1 MSLRHDAFYPDAVN
15 NTSAPVDDY
24 NDWPP
29 PPHHEPS
36 SSSTS
41 STSQAFSAA
50 SFRSTLYQHRARS
63 ARSSGTLSSWE
74 YHDSKEFGAD
84 AATSEQRRPLV
95 PSSQRPHIRQSRRA
109 STETGYHAFYGTMNY
124 EMDTEPFSFDAPDTN
139 THRRASL
146 SANPRPALL
155 DSRTDQRPTLK
166 YSYSRPDLARD
177 EERDMDHAKQR
188 SFHPT
193 DPNTHRRAS
202 LSAHQHTAFRTLD
215 HRQPTLENACSRRYS
230 DLMTRDEP
238 DLVVGDHDHCQA
250 DHSYIMERRN
260 NSSRPNHAQWE
271 YSRPRDGHAQSHHH
285 SFSDLG
291 RHYEDDMNGDARR
304 RPSLAMSDLESS
316 NDDFQQPPAKG
327 IRRDYSS
334 SWGRASSFSSVPS
347 IMSSDVSGY
356 NGIDNG
362 TKRGTG
368 RLKVCLS
375 DDEES
380 LSSEAFQ
387 ADAPPRTRTF
397 SRDAAVPSIEIAP
410 GQFAE
415 LRGSAETHHAN

>member
-1 MSLRHDAFYPDAVN
+1 
-15 NTSAPVDDY
+15 
-24 NDWPP
+24 
-29 PPHHEPS
+29 
-36 SSSTS
+36 
-41 STSQAFSAA
+41 
-50 SFRSTLYQHRARS
+50 
-63 ARSSGTLSSWE
+63 
-74 YHDSKEFGAD
+74 
-84 AATSEQRRPLV
+84 
-95 PSSQRPHIRQSRRA
+95 
-109 STETGYHAFYGTMNY
+109 
-124 EMDTEPFSFDAPDTN
+124 
-139 THRRASL
+139 
-146 SANPRPALL
+146 
-155 DSRTDQRPTLK
+155 
-166 YSYSRPDLARD
+166 
-177 EERDMDHAKQR
+177 MDHAKQR
-188 SFHPT
+188 SFHTT

-215 HRQPTLENACSRRYS
+215 HRQPTLEYACSRRHS

-238 DLVVGDHDHCQA
+238 DLVVGDHDHQA
-250 DHSYIMERRN
+250 NQSSYIMERRN
-260 NSSRPNHAQWE
+260 SSRPTQWE
-271 YSRPRDGHAQSHHH
+271 YSRPWDGHAQSHHH

-291 RHYEDDMNGDARR
+291 RHYEDAMNGDARR

-316 NDDFQQPPAKG
+316 NDDFQQPPVKG

-356 NGIDNG
+356 NGIDNR

-387 ADAPPRTRTF
+387 ADAPPRTRPF
-397 SRDAAVPSIEIAP
+397 SRDVPSIEIAP

-415 LRGSAETHHAN
+415 LRGSAETHHAIQRDFVRPCTCLCCRVELHCIRDASYVVCPDCLVVNSLDGSLPLGRHGGVGLGFKTKELGAKHPEHVLLRKPSDW